1 MHRNTDYHQTG
12 VNPIMNN
19 QIFWFFSQVG
29 LLLEIAGALYI
40 AFSSVSMHNKISRL
54 FSGLLGF
61 REIPRIVATMQNQA
75 STDITGFLLLAAGL
89 ILQFIGNFGL

>member
-1 MHRNTDYHQTG
+1 MQRNTDSHQPG